1 MPSVRRAAA
10 TLNALAGGSAPARL
24 ADLARIT
31 GSPPSSQLAVCN
43 TLVEAGL
50 LTRDADG
57 RYRLG
62 PHVLELS
69 RAYLERADIHTA
81 FESVTADPEALPEHT
96 LVLSVL
102 DGGDVVYIGR
112 RRGARAL
119 SVPYELGMRLPANCT
134 ASGKALLASG
144 DDEAVRERYPAGL
157 RALTGRSITDLDA
170 LLAEL
175 ARWRSLG
182 YAVDEEETAAGM
194 TCVGAAITDGSGAVA
209 GAIALSS
216 VSSAM
221 RGGELERTAAEVR
234 RVARRIS
241 AELGAPAP
249 A

>member
-10 TLNALAGGSAPARL
+10 TLNALARSPAPARL
-24 ADLARIT
+24 AELARAT

-50 LTRDADG
+50 LSREADG

-81 FESVTADPEALPEHT
+81 FERVASEPQALPEHT

-112 RRGARAL
+112 RRGPRAL

-134 ASGKALLASG
+134 ASGKALLASHS
-144 DDEAVRERYPAGL
+144 DEDVRGRYAGGL
-157 RALTGRSITDLDA
+157 RALTPRSITDLDE

-175 ARWRSLG
+175 ARWRRLG
-182 YAVDEEETAAGM
+182 YAVDAEETAPGM
-194 TCVGAAITDGSGAVA
+194 TCIGAAISDSSGAVA

-221 RGGELERTAAEVR
+221 RGREVQRTAEEVR
-234 RVARRIS
+234 RVAGLIS
-241 AELGAPAP
+241 AALGAPAP